1 MNVNILIIVDISHTA
16 MTQLPKFSARAFV
29 AEKLVK
35 ELDPE
40 GDSRTLVDNDACLL
54 YDALYELAAREM
66 DPDSA
71 QRLTEGVIETVC
83 RITLRYR
90 EMNIDFDKLM
100 IGLQLKLKARELF
113 MMLGRFREETA
124 SYDEEKARL
133 LSLTKETGEL
143 LYQLVDQEFRQ
154 ARKLDD
160 ALAFLGNS
168 STLDKLF
175 MPNGVHSDI
184 WSSMAENFDR
194 LSKRE
199 ILSLL

>member
-1 MNVNILIIVDISHTA
+1 MA
-16 MTQLPKFSARAFV
+16 EPPKFSARAF

-40 GDSRTLVDNDACLL
+40 GDSRTLIDDDASLL
-54 YDALYELAAREM
+54 YDKLYELAAREM

-71 QRLTEGVIETVC
+71 QRLTEGLIETVC

-90 EMNIDFDKLM
+90 ENNLDPSELM
-100 IGLQLKLKARELF
+100 IGFGLKLKARELF
-113 MMLGRFREETA
+113 MIVGRLHEETA

-160 ALAFLGNS
+160 ALALLGTG

-184 WSSMAENFDR
+184 WSSMAEIFDG
-194 LSKRE
+194 LSKGE
-199 ILSLL
+199 ILSPL